1 MYTHTHIYIYI
12 CIYTYHAHGAW
23 FAVACKALFC
33 SFLPAQLVRLEALC
47 RAAAKTPYICRFCLN
62 SQPTAFCLLIFG
74 LTFRNCFCAKLSPA
88 AAEIGRVRCAKAC
101 PFGCKFTWSDLNV
114 IALHPQPP
122 QTSPPWT
129 DMDWLSEGA
138 RGVLSVPTYLLYYV
152 RTYIHTIIAY
162 IQ

>member
-1 MYTHTHIYIYI
+1 MYIYRIFIHTCMHAHRYKIIKSTHTRTHLHQYRYLDTSSIYLIMHNSYIYTQTNVHTHIYISI

-101 PFGCKFTWSDLNV
+101 PFGCKFT
-114 IALHPQPP
+114 
-122 QTSPPWT
+122 
-129 DMDWLSEGA
+129 
-138 RGVLSVPTYLLYYV
+138 
-152 RTYIHTIIAY
+152 
-162 IQ
+162 